1 MGKSLILGIAGLLVI
16 GLLGASRKAIDS
28 MGGLVHFNCRP
39 KSNQVFCNLTR
50 EPLIGGIESQQFEK
64 ATIQGT
70 KTQQGRSNQSRLALV
85 TRSGEEIPLTHNWSI
100 SNNQQLFRQQAML
113 DRFLADPT
121 ATTIEVRT
129 HRPWQLWAILVGLIG
144 LMILVGTIAFQITR

>member
-1 MGKSLILGIAGLLVI
+1 MSKSLILGIAGLLVI
-16 GLLGASRKAIDS
+16 GLLGASRRAIDS

-39 KSNQVFCNLTR
+39 RSDQVLCELTR
-50 EPLIGGIESQQFEK
+50 EPLIGGVETRQFEK
-64 ATIQGT
+64 AILQAT
-70 KTQQGRSNQSRLALV
+70 KTQQGRKNQTRLALV

-100 SNNQQLFRQQAML
+100 SNNQQLFRQRETL

-144 LMILVGTIAFQITR
+144 MAILVGTIALQLAR